1 MILDL
6 LCIYFSL
13 QPLNLSRHKATWE
26 KSEFGCSRGL
36 IWVKTKICRSWVI
49 NSRLGWICLWN
60 LTLPVELK
68 VMSFFR
74 CNSGGNSAK
83 DKERKML
90 LSLCQF
96 VLFSFLAHFYTVY
109 DFLSPLL
116 LNFSHLVPGAC
127 RGWVW
132 YSLPRSSTV
141 FFPLPPLCSKEV

>member
-6 LCIYFSL
+6 LCIYFSR
-13 QPLNLSRHKATWE
+13 QPLNLSRRKTTWE

-36 IWVKTKICRSWVI
+36 IWVKTEICRSWVI
-49 NSRLGWICLWN
+49 NSRLGWICLWS

-74 CNSGGNSAK
+74 CDSGGNSAK

-96 VLFSFLAHFYTVY
+96 VLYSFAAHFYPMY
-109 DFLSPLL
+109 DFLFPLV

-132 YSLPRSSTV
+132 HSLLRSLTV
-141 FFPLPPLCSKEV
+141 PPLCSKEV